1 MSLPKE
7 PRQKMINM
15 MYLVLTALLALNVSA
30 EILNA
35 FKTVNNSITTSNTVV
50 TDKNNLTYNAFE
62 KALNDA
68 QTKENA
74 QIWAPKARQIQTI
87 SASMYN
93 TINGMKDMLI
103 RESQPDYDKEGKLIK
118 YNDANLDAATRVFDK
133 DGKGKILYDSLAEYK
148 KQMIAVLNPNAPD
161 IAKNPVLQKE
171 VAKAQA
177 DFEKQLPL
185 DLRVPESQTGAAKS
199 GDDLKDWVTNYFHM
213 TPTIAA
219 ITILSKFQSDVKNS
233 ESQMV
238 DYCYK
243 QIGSV
248 KVVYNQFEA
257 FAGTNATY
265 LMPGDELEVQAGIG
279 AFSAAAKPVI
289 TIGGVTQPLNA
300 DGVADYK
307 TKVSGTGAH
316 EITVNIAYTR
326 PDGTTA
332 TIPKTIKYTVGMPSG
347 ASIFLE
353 KMNVVYIGVDNPM
366 TISGGSVGAEKVHIS
381 FESPGASI
389 SKTAGDHYIARA
401 TTPGMSKIVVNAGGK
416 PFEFPIRVKN
426 LPLPAGFIGSKKGG
440 SISSAEFKAIGGLI
454 ARLEDS
460 DFEAPFKVVSYK
472 IGAEGGG
479 ISAYTE
485 ASVEG
490 SNRWSGNAASIVQR
504 STPGTHIFFDQIRVI
519 GPDGKQREI
528 APMVF
533 SLK

>member
-50 TDKNNLTYNAFE
+50 SDKNTLTYNAFE

-68 QTKENA
+68 QTKANA
-74 QIWAPKARQIQTI
+74 EIWAPKAKQIQKI
-87 SASMYN
+87 SSSMFN
-93 TINGMKDMLI
+93 TINGMKDLLV
-103 RESQPDYDKEGKLIK
+103 RESQPDYDKDGKLIK

-133 DGKGKILYDSLAEYK
+133 DGKGKILYDSLVEYK
-148 KQMIAVLNPNAPD
+148 KEMLAVLNPAEFKDNKVLFD
-161 IAKNPVLQKE
+161 EITKAK
-171 VAKAQA
+171 A

-199 GDDLKDWVTNYFHM
+199 GDDVKDWVTNYFHM

-219 ITILSKFQSDVKNS
+219 ITILSKFQNDVKNS

-248 KVVYNQFEA
+248 KVVFDQFEA

-265 LMPGDELEVQAGIG
+265 LMPGDELDLTAGIG
-279 AFSAAAKPVI
+279 AFSKAAKPTI
-289 TIGGVTQPLNA
+289 TINGAPQTLNN

-307 TKVSGTGAH
+307 TKVEGAGEH
-316 EITVNIAYTR
+316 SLTVNIAYTK
-326 PDGTTA
+326 PDGSPA
-332 TIPKTIKYTVGMPSG
+332 TVSKVVKYTVGLPSG

-353 KMNVVYIGVDNPM
+353 KMNVVYIGVANPM
-366 TISGGSVGAEKVHIS
+366 TISGGSVGAEKVHVT
-381 FESPGASI
+381 FASPGASLT
-389 SKTAGDHYIARA
+389 KTTGDHYEARA
-401 TTPGMSKIVVNAGGK
+401 TTPGMAKIIVNANGK
-416 PFEFPIRVKN
+416 NFEFPIRVKN

-440 SISSAEFKAIGGLI
+440 AISSAEFKAIGGLI

-472 IGAEGGG
+472 MGFIGGN
-479 ISAYTE
+479 ISAYNE
-485 ASVEG
+485 ASNEG
-490 SNRWSGNAASIVQR
+490 NRWNGNAASLVGR
-504 STPGTHIFFDQIRVI
+504 ASPGTNVFFDQIRVV

-528 APMVF
+528 QPMVF

>member
-1 MSLPKE
+1 
-7 PRQKMINM
+7 M

-35 FKTVNNSITTSNTVV
+35 FKTVNHSITTSNQVV
-50 TDKNNLTYNAFE
+50 TDKNNLTYGAFE

-68 QTKENA
+68 QTKANA
-74 QIWAPKARQIQTI
+74 EIWAPKAKQLQKL

-93 TINGMKDMLI
+93 TLAGMQTLLI
-103 RESQPDYDKEGKLIK
+103 QESQPDFDKDGRLIK

-133 DGKGKILYDSLAEYK
+133 DGKGQVLFDSLADFK
-148 KQMIAVLNPNAPD
+148 KQMLAVLNPAEFKDNKVLFD
-161 IAKNPVLQKE
+161 DVSKAK
-171 VAKAQA
+171 A

-185 DLRVPESQTGAAKS
+185 DLSVPVSQTGAAKS
-199 GDDLKDWVTNYFHM
+199 TDSVKDWVTNYFHM

-219 ITILSKFQSDVKNS
+219 ITILSKFQNDVKNS

-265 LMPGDELEVQAGIG
+265 LMPGDELEIQAGIG
-279 AFSAAAKPVI
+279 AFSLAAKPDI
-289 TIGGVTQPLNA
+289 TINGAHQTLNA
-300 DGVADYK
+300 DGVADFK
-307 TKVSGTGAH
+307 TKVEGAGEH
-316 EITVNIAYTR
+316 NVTVNIAYTK
-326 PDGTTA
+326 PDGTIA
-332 TIPKTIKYTVGMPSG
+332 IIPKTIKYTVGLPSG

-353 KMNVVYIGVDNPM
+353 KMNVVYIGVANPM
-366 TISGGSVGAEKVHIS
+366 TISGGSVGREKVHVS
-381 FESPGASI
+381 FESPGATI
-389 SKTAGDHYIARA
+389 TNTGGDHYEARA
-401 TTPGMSKIVVNAGGK
+401 TTPGISKIIVTANGRPF
-416 PFEFPIRVKN
+416 PFEIRVKN
-426 LPLPAGFIGSKKGG
+426 LPLPAGFIGAKKGG
-440 SISSAEFKAIGGLI
+440 AISSAEFKAIGGLI

-472 IGAEGGG
+472 LGAEGGG
-479 ISAYTE
+479 ISGYTE
-485 ASVEG
+485 ASNDG
-490 SNRWSGNAASIVQR
+490 NRWNGNAASIVSR

>member
-15 MYLVLTALLALNVSA
+15 MYLVLTAMLALNVSA

-35 FKTVNNSITTSNTVV
+35 FKTVNHSITTSNDVV
-50 TDKNNLTYNAFE
+50 TGKNNLTYTAFE

-74 QIWAPKARQIQTI
+74 KIWAPKAYQIQKI
-87 SASMYN
+87 SSNMYN
-93 TINGMKDMLI
+93 TLEGMKSLLI
-103 RESQPDYDKEGKLIK
+103 MESNPELKDGKQTF
-118 YNDANLDAATRVFDK
+118 NDANLDAATRVFDK
-133 DGKGKILYDSLAEYK
+133 DGKGKILFDSLSLYK
-148 KQMIAVLNPNAPD
+148 QQMLDVLNPEDPAFKGNKVMQD
-161 IAKNPVLQKE
+161 E
-171 VAKAQA
+171 VAKAKA
-177 DFEKQLPL
+177 SFSHELPL
-185 DLRVPESQTGAAKS
+185 DLSVPKSQTGAAPS
-199 GDDLKDWVTNYFHM
+199 NDSVKDWVTNYFHM

-219 ITILSKFQSDVKNS
+219 ITILSKFQNDVKNS

-248 KVVYNQFEA
+248 KVVFDQFEA

-265 LMPGDELEVQAGIG
+265 LMPGDELNLTAGIG
-279 AFSAAAKPVI
+279 AFSKAAKPTI
-289 TIGGVTQPLNA
+289 TINGAPQTLNA

-307 TKVSGTGAH
+307 SRVEGAGEH
-316 EITVNIAYTR
+316 TVTVNIAYFK
-326 PDGTTA
+326 PDGSPA
-332 TIPKTIKYTVGMPSG
+332 VASKVVKYTVGLPSG

-353 KMNVVYIGVDNPM
+353 KMNVVYIGVENPM
-366 TISGGSVGAEKVHIS
+366 TISGGSVGREKVHVS
-381 FESPGASI
+381 FASPGASL
-389 SKTAGDHYIARA
+389 SNTGGDHYIAKA
-401 TTPGMSKIVVNAGGK
+401 TTPGMSKIIINAAGK
-416 PFEFPIRVKN
+416 NYEFPIRVKN

-440 SISSAEFKAIGGLI
+440 AISSAEFKAIGGLI

-472 IGAEGGG
+472 IGALGGS
-479 ISAYTE
+479 ISSYTE
-485 ASVEG
+485 AG
-490 SNRWSGNAASIVQR
+490 NDGNRWSGNAQSIVQR
-504 STPGTHIFFDQIRVI
+504 SSPGTNIFFDQIRVV

>member
-35 FKTVNNSITTSNTVV
+35 FKTVNHSITTSNTVV
-50 TDKNNLTYNAFE
+50 TDKNNLTYAAFD
-62 KALNDA
+62 KALTDA

-74 QIWAPKARQIQTI
+74 EIWAPKAKQLKELS
-87 SASMYN
+87 SAMYG
-93 TINGMKDMLI
+93 TLAAMQQMLI
-103 RESQPDYDKEGKLIK
+103 QESQPDYDKDGKLIK
-118 YNDANLDAATRVFDK
+118 YNEANLDAATRVFDK
-133 DGKGKILYDSLAEYK
+133 NGKGKVLFDSLAEYK
-148 KQMIAVLNPNAPD
+148 KQMLAVLNPNAPD
-161 IAKNPVLQKE
+161 IAKNPILQKE

-185 DLRVPESQTGAAKS
+185 DLSVPVSQTGKEPS
-199 GDDLKDWVTNYFHM
+199 KDSVENWVTNYFHM

-219 ITILSKFQSDVKNS
+219 ITILSKFQNDVKNS

-279 AFSAAAKPVI
+279 AFSAAAKPDV
-289 TIGGVTQPLNA
+289 TINGAHQSLNA

-307 TKVSGTGAH
+307 TKVEGTGEH
-316 EITVNIAYTR
+316 TLTVNIAYTK
-326 PDGTTA
+326 PDGTIA

-353 KMNVVYIGVDNPM
+353 KMNVVYIGVANPM
-366 TISGGSVGAEKVHIS
+366 TISGGSVGAEKVHVS

-389 SKTAGDHYIARA
+389 TKTTGDHYEARA
-401 TTPGMSKIVVNAGGK
+401 TTPGISKIVVVANGK

-426 LPLPAGFIGSKKGG
+426 LPLPAGFIGAKKGG
-440 SISSAEFKAIGGLI
+440 AISSAEFKAIGGLI

-472 IGAEGGG
+472 IGAIGGG
-479 ISAYTE
+479 ISGYTE
-485 ASVEG
+485 ASNEG
-490 SNRWSGNAASIVQR
+490 NRWSGNAANIVGR
-504 STPGTHIFFDQIRVI
+504 ATPGTQIFFDQIRVV

-528 APMVF
+528 TPMVF

>member
-35 FKTVNNSITTSNTVV
+35 FKTVNNSITNSNVVV
-50 TDKNNLTYNAFE
+50 TDKNNLTYSAFE
-62 KALNDA
+62 KALNDP
-68 QTKENA
+68 QTKANA
-74 QIWAPKARQIQTI
+74 EIWAPKARQIQKI
-87 SASMYN
+87 STSMYN
-93 TINGMKDMLI
+93 TIDGMKHLLKI
-103 RESQPDYDKEGKLIK
+103 ESQFEIDKEGKEK
-118 YNDANLDAATRVFDK
+118 FNDANLDAATRVFDK
-133 DGKGKILYDSLAEYK
+133 DGKGRILYDSLADYK
-148 KQMIAVLNPNAPD
+148 KQMLAVLNPEEFKDN
-161 IAKNPVLQKE
+161 KVLYEE
-171 VAKAQA
+171 VTKAKAS
-177 DFEKQLPL
+177 FEKQLPL
-185 DLRVPESQTGAAKS
+185 DLSVPLSQTGAAKS
-199 GDDLKDWVTNYFHM
+199 GDDVKDWVTNYFHM

-265 LMPGDELEVQAGIG
+265 LMPGDELEIQAGIG
-279 AFSAAAKPVI
+279 AFSAAAKPDI
-289 TIGGVTQPLNA
+289 TINGVRQTLNS

-307 TKVSGTGAH
+307 TKVEGAGEH
-316 EITVNIAYTR
+316 TVTVNIAYTK
-326 PDGTTA
+326 PDGTVA
-332 TIPKTIKYTVGMPSG
+332 TIPKTIKYTVGLPSG

-366 TISGGSVGAEKVHIS
+366 TISGGSVGREKVHAS
-381 FESPGASI
+381 FATPGG
-389 SKTAGDHYIARA
+389 TLTNTGGDHYVARA
-401 TTPGMSKIVVNAGGK
+401 TTPGMSKIIINANGK
-416 PFEFPIRVKN
+416 NFEFPIRVKN

-472 IGAEGGG
+472 LGAIGG
-479 ISAYTE
+479 SVSQYTE
-485 ASVEG
+485 ANNEG
-490 SNRWSGNAASIVQR
+490 NRWSGTAQAIVQR
-504 STPGTHIFFDQIRVI
+504 SSPGTNIFFDQIRVV
-519 GPDGKQREI
+519 GPDGKAREI
-528 APMVF
+528 QPMVF

>member
-35 FKTVNNSITTSNTVV
+35 FKTVNHSITTSNDVV
-50 TDKNNLTYNAFE
+50 TDKNNLTYNALD
-62 KALNDA
+62 KALNDP

-74 QIWAPKARQIQTI
+74 QIWAPKARQLQSI
-87 SASMYN
+87 SLAMYN
-93 TINGMKDMLI
+93 TIDGMKHLLKL
-103 RESQPDYDKEGKLIK
+103 ESQFEIDKDGKEK
-118 YNDANLDAATRVFDK
+118 FNDANLDAATRVFDK
-133 DGKGKILYDSLAEYK
+133 DGKGKILFDSLAEYK

-161 IAKNPVLQKE
+161 IAKNPILQKE

-177 DFEKQLPL
+177 DFENQLPL
-185 DLRVPESQTGAAKS
+185 DLTVPVSQTGAAKS
-199 GDDLKDWVTNYFHM
+199 ADSVKDWVTNYFHM

-219 ITILSKFQSDVKNS
+219 ITILSKFQNDVKNS

-238 DYCYK
+238 DYCFK

-279 AFSAAAKPVI
+279 AFSAAAKPDI
-289 TIGGVTQPLNA
+289 TINGARQALNA

-307 TKVSGTGAH
+307 TKVEGAGPH
-316 EITVNIAYTR
+316 EMTVNISYTK

-332 TIPKTIKYTVGMPSG
+332 TIPKTIKYTVGLPSG

-353 KMNVVYIGVDNPM
+353 KMNVVYIGVANPM
-366 TISGGSVGAEKVHIS
+366 TISGGSVGREKVHVS
-381 FESPGASI
+381 FESPGATI
-389 SKTAGDHYIARA
+389 TNTGGDHYEARA
-401 TTPGMSKIVVNAGGK
+401 TTPGISKIIVTANGK
-416 PFEFPIRVKN
+416 PFPFEIRVKN

-440 SISSAEFKAIGGLI
+440 AISSAEFKAIGGLI

-479 ISAYTE
+479 ISGYTE
-485 ASVEG
+485 ASNDG
-490 SNRWSGNAASIVQR
+490 NRWSGNAANIVGR
-504 STPGTHIFFDQIRVI
+504 ATPGTHIFFDQIRVI

>member
-35 FKTVNNSITTSNTVV
+35 FKTVNHSIITSNDVV
-50 TDKNNLTYNAFE
+50 TEKNNLTYSAFD
-62 KALNDA
+62 KALNDP

-74 QIWAPKARQIQTI
+74 QIWSPKAKQLQSI
-87 SASMYN
+87 SLAMYN
-93 TINGMKDMLI
+93 TIDGMKHLLKL
-103 RESQPDYDKEGKLIK
+103 ESQYEIDKDGKEK
-118 YNDANLDAATRVFDK
+118 FNDANLDAATRVFDK
-133 DGKGKILYDSLAEYK
+133 DGKGKILYDSLTEYK

-161 IAKNPVLQKE
+161 IARNPILQKD

-177 DFEKQLPL
+177 EFEKQLPL
-185 DLRVPESQTGAAKS
+185 DLRVPDSQTGAAKS
-199 GDDLKDWVTNYFHM
+199 GDDVKDWVTNYFHM

-219 ITILSKFQSDVKNS
+219 ITILSKFQNDVKNS

-248 KVVYNQFEA
+248 KVVFDQFEA

-265 LMPGDELEVQAGIG
+265 LMPGDELDVTAGIG
-279 AFSAAAKPVI
+279 AFSKAAKPTV
-289 TIGGVTQPLNA
+289 TINGATQTLNS

-307 TKVSGTGAH
+307 TKVEGAGEH
-316 EITVNIAYTR
+316 TLTVNIAYFK
-326 PDGTTA
+326 PDGSPDT
-332 TIPKTIKYTVGMPSG
+332 KTKVVKYTVGLPSG

-353 KMNVVYIGVDNPM
+353 KMNVVYIGVENPM
-366 TISGGSVGAEKVHIS
+366 TISGGSVGREKVHVS
-381 FESPGASI
+381 FASPGSSI
-389 SKTAGDHYIARA
+389 SNTGGDHYIAKA
-401 TTPGMSKIVVNAGGK
+401 TTPGMSKIIINAAGK
-416 PFEFPIRVKN
+416 NYEFPIRVKN

-440 SISSAEFKAIGGLI
+440 GISSAEFKAIGGLI

-460 DFEAPFKVVSYK
+460 DFEAPFKVISYK
-472 IGAEGGG
+472 LGAEGGG
-479 ISAYTE
+479 ISGYTE
-485 ASVEG
+485 ATNNG
-490 SNRWSGNAASIVQR
+490 NRWSGNAAGIVSR
-504 STPGTHIFFDQIRVI
+504 STPGTHIFFDEIRVV
-519 GPDGKQREI
+519 GPDGKERQI

>member
-1 MSLPKE
+1 
-7 PRQKMINM
+7 MINM

-35 FKTVNNSITTSNTVV
+35 FKTVNNSITNSNVVV
-50 TDKNNLTYNAFE
+50 TDKNNLTYSAFE
-62 KALNDA
+62 KALNDP
-68 QTKENA
+68 QTKANA
-74 QIWAPKARQIQTI
+74 EIWAPKARQIQKI
-87 SASMYN
+87 SSSMYN
-93 TINGMKDMLI
+93 TIDGMKHLLKI
-103 RESQPDYDKEGKLIK
+103 ESQFEIDKEGKEK
-118 YNDANLDAATRVFDK
+118 FNDANLDAATRVFDK
-133 DGKGKILYDSLAEYK
+133 DGKGRILYDSLADYK
-148 KQMIAVLNPNAPD
+148 KQMLAVLNPEEFKDN
-161 IAKNPVLQKE
+161 KVLYEE
-171 VAKAQA
+171 VAKAKA
-177 DFEKQLPL
+177 SFEKQLPL
-185 DLRVPESQTGAAKS
+185 DLSVPLSQTGAAKS
-199 GDDLKDWVTNYFHM
+199 GDDVKDWVTNYFHM

-265 LMPGDELEVQAGIG
+265 LMPGDELEIQAGIG
-279 AFSAAAKPVI
+279 AFSAAAKPDI
-289 TIGGVTQPLNA
+289 TINGVRQTLNA

-307 TKVSGTGAH
+307 TKVEGAGEH
-316 EITVNIAYTR
+316 TVTVNIAYTK
-326 PDGTTA
+326 PDGTVA
-332 TIPKTIKYTVGMPSG
+332 TIPKTIKYTVGLPSG

-366 TISGGSVGAEKVHIS
+366 TISGGSVGREKVHAS
-381 FESPGASI
+381 FATPGG
-389 SKTAGDHYIARA
+389 TLTNTGGDHYVARA
-401 TTPGMSKIVVNAGGK
+401 TTPGMSKIIINANGK
-416 PFEFPIRVKN
+416 NFEFPIRVKN

-472 IGAEGGG
+472 LGAIGG
-479 ISAYTE
+479 SVSQYTE
-485 ASVEG
+485 ASNEG
-490 SNRWSGNAASIVQR
+490 NRWSGTAQAIVQR
-504 STPGTHIFFDQIRVI
+504 SSPGTNIFFDQIRVV
-519 GPDGKQREI
+519 GPDGKAREI
-528 APMVF
+528 QPMVF

>member
-35 FKTVNNSITTSNTVV
+35 FKTVNNSITTSNDVV
-50 TDKNNLTYNAFE
+50 TEKNNLTYSAFD
-62 KALNDA
+62 KALTDA

-74 QIWAPKARQIQTI
+74 EIWAPKAKQIKGISDAMYSTI
-87 SASMYN
+87 D
-93 TINGMKDMLI
+93 GMKHLLKF
-103 RESQPDYDKEGKLIK
+103 ESQFEIDKNGKEK
-118 YNDANLDAATRVFDK
+118 FNDANLDAATRVFDK
-133 DGKGKILYDSLAEYK
+133 DGKGKILYDSLVEYK
-148 KQMIAVLNPNAPD
+148 KQMLAVLNPNAPD
-161 IAKNPVLQKE
+161 IAKNPILQKE

-177 DFEKQLPL
+177 DFEHSLPL
-185 DLRVPESQTGAAKS
+185 DLSVPKSQTGAAAS
-199 GDDLKDWVTNYFHM
+199 ADSVKDWVTNYFHM

-219 ITILSKFQSDVKNS
+219 ITILSKFQNDVKNS

-279 AFSAAAKPVI
+279 AFSAAAKPDI
-289 TIGGVTQPLNA
+289 TINGAHQTLNA

-307 TKVSGTGAH
+307 TKVEGTGEH
-316 EITVNIAYTR
+316 TLTVNIAYTK

-353 KMNVVYIGVDNPM
+353 KMNVVYIGVANPM
-366 TISGGSVGAEKVHIS
+366 TISGGSVGAEKMHCT
-381 FESPGASI
+381 FASPGATLT
-389 SKTAGDHYIARA
+389 KLTGDHYEARA
-401 TTPGMSKIVVNAGGK
+401 TTPGMSKIIITTGGK
-416 PFEFPIRVKN
+416 APFEFPIRVKN

-440 SISSAEFKAIGGLI
+440 AISSAEFKAIGGLI

-472 IGAEGGG
+472 IGAIGGG
-479 ISAYTE
+479 ISGYTE
-485 ASVEG
+485 ASNEG
-490 SNRWSGNAASIVQR
+490 NRWSGNAAAIVGR
-504 STPGTHIFFDQIRVI
+504 STPGTQIFFDQIRVI

-528 APMVF
+528 TPMVF

>member
-35 FKTVNNSITTSNTVV
+35 FKTVNNSISTSNGVITQ
-50 TDKNNLTYNAFE
+50 KNELTYKAFDAALKDQQTAANA
-62 KALNDA
+62 A
-68 QTKENA
+68 
-74 QIWAPKARQIQTI
+74 IWSPKAQQLKKLSADMYGTI
-87 SASMYN
+87 D
-93 TINGMKDMLI
+93 GMKSLLI
-103 RESQPDYDKEGKLIK
+103 QESQPEVKDGKPTF
-118 YNDANLDAATRVFDK
+118 NDANLDAATRVFDK
-133 DGKGKILYDSLAEYK
+133 DGKGKILLDSLNEYK
-148 KQMIAVLNPNAPD
+148 KQMLAVLNPNDPAF
-161 IAKNPVLQKE
+161 ANNPVLKAE

-177 DFEKQLPL
+177 SFTESLPL
-185 DLRVPESQTGAAKS
+185 DLSVPKSQTGKEAS
-199 GDDLKDWVTNYFHM
+199 PDSVQNWVTNYFHM

-219 ITILSKFQSDVKNS
+219 ITILSKFQNDVKNS

-279 AFSAAAKPVI
+279 AFSAAAKPDI
-289 TIGGVTQPLNA
+289 TINGAHQTLNA
-300 DGVADYK
+300 DGVADFK
-307 TKVSGTGAH
+307 TKVEGAGEH
-316 EITVNIAYTR
+316 TLTVNIEYTK
-326 PDGTTA
+326 PDGTKT
-332 TIPKTIKYTVGMPSG
+332 TIPKIVKYTVGLPSG

-353 KMNVVYIGVDNPM
+353 KMNVVYIGVPNPM
-366 TISGGSVGAEKVHIS
+366 TISGGSVGAEKVHVN
-381 FESPGASI
+381 FASPGASLTKV
-389 SKTAGDHYIARA
+389 SGDHYEARA
-401 TTPGMSKIVVNAGGK
+401 TTPGIAKIIVTANGK
-416 PFEFPIRVKN
+416 NFEFPIRVKN

-440 SISSAEFKAIGGLI
+440 AISSAEFKAIGGLI

-472 IGAEGGG
+472 IGAIGGG
-479 ISAYTE
+479 ISGYSQADNN
-485 ASVEG
+485 G
-490 SNRWSGNAASIVQR
+490 NRWSGNAQNLVNRA
-504 STPGTHIFFDQIRVI
+504 TPGTQIFFDEIRVV

-528 APMVF
+528 TPMVF

>member
-35 FKTVNNSITTSNTVV
+35 FKTVNNSIMTSNIVV
-50 TDKNNLTYNAFE
+50 TDKNNLTYSAFE
-62 KALNDA
+62 KALNDN
-68 QTKENA
+68 QTKDNA
-74 QIWAPKARQIQTI
+74 QIWAPKAKQLQSI
-87 SASMYN
+87 SLAMYN
-93 TINGMKDMLI
+93 TIDGMKHLLKL
-103 RESQPDYDKEGKLIK
+103 ESQYEIDKDGKEK
-118 YNDANLDAATRVFDK
+118 FNDANLDAATRVFDR

-161 IAKNPVLQKE
+161 IAKNPILQKE
-171 VAKAQA
+171 VARAQA

-185 DLRVPESQTGAAKS
+185 DLSVPLSQTGAAKS
-199 GDDLKDWVTNYFHM
+199 GDDVKDWVTNYFHM

-219 ITILSKFQSDVKNS
+219 ITILSKFQNDVKNS

-265 LMPGDELEVQAGIG
+265 LMPGDELEIQAGIG
-279 AFSAAAKPVI
+279 AFSAAARPDI
-289 TIGGVTQPLNA
+289 TIEGTHQTLNA
-300 DGVADYK
+300 DGVADFK
-307 TKVSGTGAH
+307 TKVSGAGEH
-316 EITVNIAYTR
+316 NITVNIVYTK

-332 TIPKTIKYTVGMPSG
+332 TIPKVIKYTVGMPSG

-353 KMNVVYIGVDNPM
+353 KMNVVYIGVANPM
-366 TISGGSVGAEKVHIS
+366 TISGGSVGAEKVHCT
-381 FESPGASI
+381 FASPGATLT
-389 SKTAGDHYIARA
+389 KTSGDHYEARA
-401 TTPGMSKIVVNAGGK
+401 TTPGMSKIIVNAAGK
-416 PFEFPIRVKN
+416 NFEFPIRVKN
-426 LPLPAGFIGSKKGG
+426 LPLPAGFIGAKKGG
-440 SISSAEFKAIGGLI
+440 AISSAEFKAIGGLI

-472 IGAEGGG
+472 MGFLGGN

-485 ASVEG
+485 AGNEG
-490 SNRWSGNAASIVQR
+490 NRWSGNAADIVKR
-504 STPGTHIFFDQIRVI
+504 ASPGTNIFFDQIRVI

>member
-1 MSLPKE
+1 
-7 PRQKMINM
+7 
-15 MYLVLTALLALNVSA
+15 
-30 EILNA
+30 
-35 FKTVNNSITTSNTVV
+35 
-50 TDKNNLTYNAFE
+50 
-62 KALNDA
+62 
-68 QTKENA
+68 
-74 QIWAPKARQIQTI
+74 
-87 SASMYN
+87 
-93 TINGMKDMLI
+93 ML
-103 RESQPDYDKEGKLIK
+103 
-118 YNDANLDAATRVFDK
+118 
-133 DGKGKILYDSLAEYK
+133 
-148 KQMIAVLNPNAPD
+148 AVLNPNAPD
-161 IAKNPVLQKE
+161 IAKNPVLQRE

-185 DLRVPESQTGAAKS
+185 DLSVPQSQTGAAKS
-199 GDDLKDWVTNYFHM
+199 GDDVKDWVTNYFHM

-219 ITILSKFQSDVKNS
+219 ITILSKFQNDVKNS
-233 ESQMV
+233 EAQMV

-265 LMPGDELEVQAGIG
+265 LMPGDELEIQAGIG
-279 AFSAAAKPVI
+279 AFSAAAKPDI
-289 TIGGVTQPLNA
+289 TINGARQSLNA

-307 TKVSGTGAH
+307 TKVEGTGEH
-316 EITVNIAYTR
+316 TVTVNIAYTK

-332 TIPKTIKYTVGMPSG
+332 TIPKVIKYTVGMPSG

-353 KMNVVYIGVDNPM
+353 KMNVVYIGVPNPM
-366 TISGGSVGAEKVHIS
+366 TISGGSVGAEKVHIT
-381 FESPGASI
+381 FASPGATI
-389 SKTAGDHYIARA
+389 TKTTGDHYEARA
-401 TTPGMSKIVVNAGGK
+401 TTPGMAKIIVNAAGK
-416 PFEFPIRVKN
+416 NFEFPIRVKN

-472 IGAEGGG
+472 IGAIGGS
-479 ISAYTE
+479 ISAY
-485 ASVEG
+485 AQADNAG
-490 SNRWSGNAASIVQR
+490 NRWSGNAQNLVQR
-504 STPGTHIFFDQIRVI
+504 ASPGTQIFFDEIRVV